1 MLSIKNLSVAYNN
14 NGQQIPAVENISIEI
29 EKGEF
34 AGLVGESGSGK
45 TTIANT
51 ILNLLPDSAKITGD
65 LAFTEHEMN
74 TKTLNKFRKD
84 KVSYIGQNFYKSLS
98 QYFTLESHYRFFFKS
113 IFKRNATQ
121 ADFAEFIEL
130 LKLLKLDNPAEML
143 KCHPF
148 MLSGGMRQ
156 RVAIAFSL
164 LKKPDLLIA
173 DEPTSAID
181 MRAKEKFIELIKS
194 ISNQNDMSVLM
205 ISHDLN
211 LIFDFCDSVYVL
223 FKGKIVEQGKTD
235 EIRKHTAHPYTK
247 LLVNIEESD
256 DILKNN
262 NAIQEHKSC
271 AFSIHCR
278 KFTENCSDKITK
290 LSSHHFAACSE
301 VEKC

>member
-14 NGQQIPAVENISIEI
+14 NGQQIPAVENINIKI
-29 EKGEF
+29 RKGEF
-34 AGLVGESGSGK
+34 TGLVGESGSGK

-65 LAFTEHEMN
+65 LVFAGHEMN
-74 TKTLNKFRKD
+74 TKTFNKFRKD

-98 QYFTLESHYRFFFKS
+98 HYFTLESHYRFFFKS

-121 ADFAEFIEL
+121 ADFAEFLEL
-130 LKLLKLDNPAEML
+130 LKVLDLKKPAELLKY
-143 KCHPF
+143 HPF
-148 MLSGGMRQ
+148 KLSGGMLQ

-164 LKKPDLLIA
+164 LKKPELLIA

-181 MRAKEKFIELIKS
+181 MIAKRDFIKLINS
-194 ISNQNDMSVLM
+194 ISNQNGLSVLM

-223 FKGKIVEQGKTD
+223 FNGKIVEQGKTD
-235 EIRKHTAHPYTK
+235 EIINHTAHPYTK
-247 LLVNIEESD
+247 LLINIEESD
-256 DILKNN
+256 NILRSN
-262 NAIQEHKSC
+262 NAIQKHKSC

-278 KFTENCSDKITK
+278 KYSDSCSDEIIE
-290 LSSHHFAACSE
+290 LSPHHFVACSE
-301 VEKC
+301 VE